1 MIKTLLAALL
11 FAGSCQAQTFSSVPF
26 TFTYGTQANASQV
39 QADFQSIV
47 NNGNAV
53 ANAIQAQIAG
63 VTPPPQGVN
72 MFFNLSSCPSGW
84 SQNGYGTGTF
94 FRSYDAGRGLDTT
107 GTAISASEPSALQDH
122 THTTSPTIT
131 ATSTIGVQF
140 YSGSGSVNR
149 GYMTQSNTSNPT
161 TGSVSGANIG
171 STVIPKTVYL
181 INCYKY

>member
-1 MIKTLLAALL
+1 MIRTLLASLML
-11 FAGSCQAQTFSSVPF
+11 VGSCQAQTFSSVPF

-63 VTPPPQGVN
+63 VTPPPSGVN
-72 MFFNLSSCPSGW
+72 MFFNLASCPSGW

-94 FRSYDAGRGLDTT
+94 FRSHDAGRGLDTT
-107 GTAISASEPSALQDH
+107 GTPISSAESAALQDH

-131 ATSTIGVQF
+131 ATSTIGAQF
-140 YSGSGSVNR
+140 YSGTGSVSR
-149 GYMTQSNTSNPT
+149 GYITQGTVSNPA

>member
-1 MIKTLLAALL
+1 MIRTLIAALM

-39 QADFQSIV
+39 QANFQSIV

-63 VTPPPQGVN
+63 VTPPPSGVE

-84 SQNGYGTGTF
+84 NQLFYGTGVF
-94 FRSYDAGRGLDTT
+94 LRGYDAGRGLDTT
-107 GTAISASEPSALQDH
+107 GTPISGAESAALQDH

-131 ATSTIGVQF
+131 ATSTIGAQF
-140 YSGSGSVNR
+140 YGGSGSVNR
-149 GYMTQSNTSNPT
+149 GYITQSSTSNPT

-181 INCYKY
+181 IHCYKT

>member
-1 MIKTLLAALL
+1 MIRLLIAALML
-11 FAGSCQAQTFSSVPF
+11 AGSCQAQTFSSVPF

-63 VTPPPQGVN
+63 VTPPPSGVF

-84 SQNGYGTGTF
+84 TQNAYGTTF
-94 FRSYDAGRGLDTT
+94 LRGDDAGRGLDTT
-107 GTAISASEPSALQDH
+107 GTAIGNPESPALQDH

-131 ATSTIGVQF
+131 ATSTIGAQF
-140 YSGSGSVNR
+140 YGGGGSVNR
-149 GYMTQSNTSNPT
+149 GYITQSNTSNPT

-181 INCYKY
+181 IHCYKT